1 MLLKVRQMNDVVET
15 GKAEIRL
22 LGQKVYDLNIRLM
35 SRRVSPRNSSGG
47 DIEKIHRELSQSKID
62 EPSITEDFRAFSM
75 IP

>member
-22 LGQKVYDLNIRLM
+22 LGQKVYDLNIKLM
-35 SRRVSPRNSSGG
+35 MRRVSPRTNPG
-47 DIEKIHRELSQSKID
+47 DIERIHRELSQTKID
-62 EPSITEDFRAFSM
+62 EPSLTEDFRAFSM